1 MPYCSLYFVWSFVS
15 AVLSKPRKCS
25 KQAVA
30 VSLMAEELAPSHCR
44 ERPQWIDDL
53 FKLCK
58 TEFGRKQGAE
68 AGLAEA
74 RKHSANF
81 TATLPLC
88 LLDVELMPI
97 PGVYP
102 LKGAVLQ
109 EMQQYYGERAN
120 QAFELPPPGTLL
132 QVAAF
137 KLPIEEA
144 DLGKLQR
151 ANLDLAFL
159 AWLMRFDQALKQ
171 KDSKTIAYF
180 RKASLH
186 VLMDVRLVPSE
197 SRETGPRLPIS
208 RGRRKERPD
217 RWTLSAQ
224 QSQRAQQH
232 SGESCRSWFADLGEY
247 NIVSRTR
254 NNSV

>member
-1 MPYCSLYFVWSFVS
+1 MQNRVWQE
-15 AVLSKPRKCS
+15 P
-25 KQAVA
+25 
-30 VSLMAEELAPSHCR
+30 
-44 ERPQWIDDL
+44 
-53 FKLCK
+53 
-58 TEFGRKQGAE
+58 GAE

-74 RKHSANF
+74 TKHSANF

-120 QAFELPPPGTLL
+120 QAFEFPPPGTLL

-197 SRETGPRLPIS
+197 SEKLALAYQFREDEERNAQIAGHSLLS
-208 RGRRKERPD
+208 RARELNS
-217 RWTLSAQ
+217 TQ
-224 QSQRAQQH
+224 
-232 SGESCRSWFADLGEY
+232 ESHVVLGLR
-247 NIVSRTR
+247 I
-254 NNSV
+254 